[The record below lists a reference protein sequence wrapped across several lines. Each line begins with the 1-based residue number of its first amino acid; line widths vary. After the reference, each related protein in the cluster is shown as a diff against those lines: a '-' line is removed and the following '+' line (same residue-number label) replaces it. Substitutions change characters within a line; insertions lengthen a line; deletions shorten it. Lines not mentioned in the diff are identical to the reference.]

1 MFAWRNLKSPVSKS
15 SSPLSRISFSVLS
28 SAALRLA
35 ALRLVALTVAFGVVF
50 GALTSSAQINLSHGN
65 STVSIAPVAGPIPAG
80 MFNWSIAGQNQ
91 LNQQWFW
98 FRIDNM
104 APYNVNRTI
113 DFLGFPQIN
122 LYDGTRGVR
131 TLYGATNS
139 PVTILIDYHLTGVSA
154 LKSDIAESIV
164 VSNTTASSLQFHF
177 FQYAD
182 FNLGGSALG
191 DSGVISQNGFTGL
204 YNVADQTDGSIAFQE
219 TVATPG
225 ADRASVHMPPTTIL
239 SLLGTPTNLDNSI
252 GLTGSGNIS
261 YAFEWN
267 GSGLGDVTLDPGEVL
282 VISKDKFLQI
292 PEPSVVALISIGT
305 VAWFARKRRGS
316 RG

>member
-1 MFAWRNLKSPVSKS
+1 
-15 SSPLSRISFSVLS
+15 
-28 SAALRLA
+28 
-35 ALRLVALTVAFGVVF
+35 
-50 GALTSSAQINLSHGN
+50 
-65 STVSIAPVAGPIPAG
+65 
-80 MFNWSIAGQNQ
+80 
-91 LNQQWFW
+91 
-98 FRIDNM
+98 
-104 APYNVNRTI
+104 
-113 DFLGFPQIN
+113 
-122 LYDGTRGVR
+122 
-131 TLYGATNS
+131 LYGATNS

-182 FNLGGSALG
+182 FNLGGTALG

-204 YNVADQTDGSIAFQE
+204 YNVADQTDGSVAFEE

-225 ADRASVHMPPTTIL
+225 ADRASVHMPPTAIL

-261 YAFEWN
+261 YAFEWD

-282 VISKDKFLQI
+282 VISKDKFIQLSAI
-292 PEPSVVALISIGT
+292 PEPSVVALFSVGT
-305 VAWFARKRRGS
+305 FACFARKRRSS
-316 RG
+316 RR